1 MMPVVMLG
9 SDYRYSLSA
18 YSRGGLATLGATTS
32 TFDWSGFWKGLGTA
46 LDKGVQYG
54 IDYTK
59 ARQSQIDS
67 TTYMKIIDDIT
78 SGKLNSSQA
87 KSLGESMSA
96 YLPWIIGGA
105 AVLIALMFMV
115 GTRRR

>member
-9 SDYRYSLSA
+9 SDYKYSLSA
-18 YSRGGLATLGATTS
+18 YSRGPSTLGADI
-32 TFDWSGFWKGLGTA
+32 DWSGFWKGLGGA
-46 LDKGVQYG
+46 LEKGMQYG
-54 IDYTK
+54 IDYVK

-67 TTYMKIIDDIT
+67 TTFMKIIEDIT
-78 SGKLNSSQA
+78 SGKLTSA
-87 KSLGESMSA
+87 KANENAGMQQ

>member
-1 MMPVVMLG
+1 MPVVMLG

-67 TTYMKIIDDIT
+67 TTFMKIIDDIS
-78 SGKLNSSQA
+78 SGKLTSA
-87 KSLGESMSA
+87 KANENAGMQQ
-96 YLPWIIGGA
+96 YLPWIIGGG
-105 AVLIALMFMV
+105 AVLIALLFIM